1 MPNLTYEEARA
12 LLARAVEEKGADYVY
27 PADLKDNND
36 QCVYFAEGG
45 PACIIGHV
53 AAYLGITQ
61 ADVDSHMLE
70 GQDAETFVQGLG
82 LHIADDHLGTA
93 LRQAQAMQ
101 DDGYPWAWALRAFE
115 WAYEHHQNEVQDP
128 SHMATRLSR
137 ASARKE
143 DSE

>member
-27 PADLKDNND
+27 PAGLKDNND

-61 ADVDSHMLE
+61 ADVDSQMLE
-70 GQDAETFVQGLG
+70 GQDAETFMQGLG
-82 LHIADDHLGTA
+82 FHIADEHLGTA

-101 DDGYPWAWALRAFE
+101 DDGLAWAWALEAFE
-115 WAYEHHQNEVQDP
+115 WAYAHHQNEVVEP
-128 SHMATRLSR
+128 VSMEVRLVR
-137 ASARKE
+137 DKRGE